1 MPLGAAASCSR
12 QVQGR
17 EGGEGENGGGREEGE
32 AALGHEAGEEAR
44 SFK

>member
-1 MPLGAAASCSR
+1 MLTAGAGKGGWG
-12 QVQGR
+12 GR
-17 EGGEGENGGGREEGE
+17 ERGGREEGE